1 MSQID
6 YPLIFDGHND
16 TVLRRY
22 ITDIFG
28 DVPSFFEQ
36 DEKGHIDLVRARAGG
51 LGGGFFAIF
60 VPSEI
65 EPPQDEMRFPGQEES
80 DQEGDLSYESP
91 LPQPIDQRYALEHT
105 MAMAARLYHWESAS
119 AGAVKIVKTVAMLE
133 QCLQDGVFGMILHFE
148 GADTLD
154 TDLNALHLFYQAGL
168 RSLGLVWSRP
178 NAFAHGVPFNFPAG
192 PDNGPGLTDHGR
204 RLVNAC
210 NELGIMIDMSHLNE
224 KGFWDVAELSDA
236 PLVCTHSGAHAMCAT
251 PRNLLDSQL
260 DAIAQSNGITGVNF
274 HTGFLRQD
282 GRGYKETSVTEIV
295 RHLAYIVDRIGVDH
309 VALGSDFDGARMPDD
324 MKDASG
330 LPALVNAMR
339 DHGFSP
345 DEIAKI
351 NQGNWLRVLRETW
364 AE

>member
-1 MSQID
+1 MSKVD

-22 ITDIFG
+22 IADTFG
-28 DVPSFFEQ
+28 SVPSFFDR
-36 DEKGHIDLVRARAGG
+36 DEMGHIDLPRARAGG

-60 VPSEI
+60 APSEI
-65 EPPQDEMRFPGQEES
+65 EPPEERMRFPGEEDA
-80 DQEGDLSYESP
+80 DQGRTLTYTRP
-91 LPQPIDQRYALEHT
+91 LPEPIEQPFALEHT
-105 MAMAARLYHWESAS
+105 MAMAARLYRLESSS
-119 AGAVKIVKTVAMLE
+119 AGQIKIVTTAAMLE
-133 QCLQDGVFGMILHFE
+133 QCLREGTFAIILHFE
-148 GADTLD
+148 GADVLD
-154 TDLNALHLFYQAGL
+154 TELNALQVFHQAGL

-192 PDNGPGLTDHGR
+192 PDIGPGLTDHGK
-204 RLVNAC
+204 RLVAAC

-224 KGFWDVAELSDA
+224 KGFWDVAEISNA

-260 DAIAQSNGITGVNF
+260 DAIAQTNGLTGVNF
-274 HTGFLRQD
+274 HTGFLRAD
-282 GRGYKETSVTEIV
+282 GRGYKNTSVKEIV

-324 MKDASG
+324 MKDAAG
-330 LPALVNAMR
+330 LPVLVEAMR

-345 DEIAKI
+345 DDIAKI
-351 NQGNWLRVLRETW
+351 NQGNWLRVLGETW
-364 AE
+364 RE